1 MKYSINTMAHELD
14 CLAPDFIILR
24 DQLVDAATGV
34 VRGWPDLDEVL
45 VLGAGDSHHAA
56 LACGL
61 AFGET
66 PGLSYRALSARDFIG
81 YGAHQAGQTRARLVI
96 GVSASGGN
104 PSAAEGLRLA
114 RAAGDRTLA
123 VTLDSRSSTATAA
136 DDVLTAS
143 LANLGLS
150 PGIRTYQFSLI
161 ALLAVAAAIAAARDP
176 LAGRRVNLLSSGDLA
191 AVIAEVRQTKDH
203 SARELAESLYGISP
217 LVFAGNGPALGTA
230 KHAAAKVVEASGIFA
245 IGVDPE
251 DWWHV
256 HRFATPTHSPLILI
270 GSGRRSFDGALP
282 IWDRAAALG
291 RPVVLIT
298 AGDNASELPEHLTP
312 LVDHVTPTMLA
323 LHLARRSGRWPFEPL

>member
-1 MKYSINTMAHELD
+1 MNWTASP
-14 CLAPDFIILR
+14 PDFIILR

-150 PGIRTYQFSLI
+150 PGIRTYQS
-161 ALLAVAAAIAAARDP
+161 V
-176 LAGRRVNLLSSGDLA
+176 SSPFWRSRLPS
-191 AVIAEVRQTKDH
+191 RQ
-203 SARELAESLYGISP
+203 
-217 LVFAGNGPALGTA
+217 LGT
-230 KHAAAKVVEASGIFA
+230 
-245 IGVDPE
+245 
-251 DWWHV
+251 
-256 HRFATPTHSPLILI
+256 HSR
-270 GSGRRSFDGALP
+270 GGG
-282 IWDRAAALG
+282 
-291 RPVVLIT
+291 
-298 AGDNASELPEHLTP
+298 
-312 LVDHVTPTMLA
+312 
-323 LHLARRSGRWPFEPL
+323 